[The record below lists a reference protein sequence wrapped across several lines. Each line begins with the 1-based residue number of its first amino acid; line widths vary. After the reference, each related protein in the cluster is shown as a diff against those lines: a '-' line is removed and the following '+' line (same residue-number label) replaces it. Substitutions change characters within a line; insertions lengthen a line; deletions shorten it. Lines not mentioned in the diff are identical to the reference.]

1 MLSRKLQSTGGTGTS
16 RPRMS
21 QTVNNTSLMMAISA
35 TTPQTSNYQLASLAS
50 APAASTTFTGVSTYV
65 RMLRYAEIICW
76 SLAACLCAAV
86 TVCSVH
92 QFVSYSQAQ
101 VSHSQ
106 AQVSHHGL
114 VKANTQLIVAII
126 NFFLSLVINVVAL
139 VVFYIQCKFL
149 TVPLSPIA

>member
-1 MLSRKLQSTGGTGTS
+1 MLSRKLQSTGGTGTGTS

-21 QTVNNTSLMMAISA
+21 QTANNTTLMMAISA

-50 APAASTTFTGVSTYV
+50 ATASSTTFTGVSTYV

-101 VSHSQ
+101 VSH
-106 AQVSHHGL
+106 HGL
-114 VKANTQLIVAII
+114 VKTNTQLIVAII
-126 NFFLSLVINVVAL
+126 NFFLSLVINVVAM

>member
-1 MLSRKLQSTGGTGTS
+1 VEDISFVLS
-16 RPRMS
+16 
-21 QTVNNTSLMMAISA
+21 A
-35 TTPQTSNYQLASLAS
+35 
-50 APAASTTFTGVSTYV
+50 GVSTYV

-101 VSHSQ
+101 VSH
-106 AQVSHHGL
+106 HGL
-114 VKANTQLIVAII
+114 VKTNTQLIVAII
-126 NFFLSLVINVVAL
+126 NFFLSLVINVVAM

>member
-101 VSHSQ
+101 VSH
-106 AQVSHHGL
+106 HGL